1 MLPMRRA
8 LASCL
13 VMSLLPLA
21 LAGPAAGPLHGQQTR
36 RAAEPVLH
44 AYALKHQRASE
55 AVSLVHPLLSPR
67 GTVELQP
74 GGNTLVIRDTPAALA
89 RILPVLRG
97 FDHPSRRLQ
106 LELFIVRASRSQ
118 TSPRVLTSDL
128 PEQLTVRLRQILP
141 YEMYRL
147 EAQAQLGI
155 LEGES
160 VSFDLGQEYQVSFRM
175 GTLLGD
181 GRVKLTD
188 FRIGRRS
195 PKKAGLI
202 HTHLNLWVDQTMS
215 LGLAKS
221 EESRQA
227 LMVVLTMRSQVD
239 PMRAVTTQ

>member
-13 VMSLLPLA
+13 VMSLLPC
-21 LAGPAAGPLHGQQTR
+21 LAGLAAGPLSGQQIKR
-36 RAAEPVLH
+36 PAEPVLH
-44 AYALKHQRASE
+44 AYALKYQRASE
-55 AVSLVHPLLSPR
+55 AVSLVHPLLSAN

-74 GGNTLVIRDTPAALA
+74 AGNTLVIRDTPAALA

-97 FDHPSRRLQ
+97 FDHPQRRLQ

-118 TSPRVLTSDL
+118 TSPRVMTSDL
-128 PEQLTVRLRQILP
+128 PEQLTHRLRQILP
-141 YEMYRL
+141 YEMYRM
-147 EAQAQLGI
+147 EAQALLGA

-160 VSFDLGQEYQVSFRM
+160 VTFDMGPDYQVSFRM

-188 FRIGRRS
+188 FRISRRS
-195 PKKAGLI
+195 PKKSGLI

-221 EESRQA
+221 EESREA
-227 LMVVLTMRSQVD
+227 LMVVLTMRSRVD
-239 PMRAVTTQ
+239 PTRAVTTQ